1 MSEQAA
7 DSPVPGT
14 EAVSEQAASV
24 EETPVGAQVKAKCN
38 MVMIRKLR
46 VTIIVG
52 FSQTAVN
59 DLVND
64 LFAEEMGKGSD
75 DLRRKRLPRQR
86 SKALRDV
93 ERSVDHAVKVVWDQA
108 AERSLWQLDCLLNVG
123 ARAVTALAG
132 KPPKPGSEREDDSDD
147 ESDEE
152 LEVRA

>member
-1 MSEQAA
+1 MA
-7 DSPVPGT
+7 
-14 EAVSEQAASV
+14 
-24 EETPVGAQVKAKCN
+24 
-38 MVMIRKLR
+38 MIRKLR

-52 FSQTAVN
+52 FSQTTVN

-64 LFAEEMGKGSD
+64 LFAEEIGKGSD

-93 ERSVDHAVKVVWDQA
+93 ERSVDHAVKAAWDQA
-108 AERSLWQLDCLLNVG
+108 AERSLWQLDCLLS
-123 ARAVTALAG
+123 RAVTALAG